1 MATQKRPQVDAAY
14 AALGEQLL
22 EAGRSDELTRWYSNL
37 PERARR
43 LPEVWR
49 VLAQVAESNGDRRG
63 AIRAYLEASRI
74 APESK
79 GAIAALARLLAA
91 EEDSSRA
98 APFAARVEHLQQL
111 DEAQNRV
118 LHADRSRGVA
128 PLLELSAAYE
138 RVGRLWEALGWMR
151 IAAQVNPLDRSVQTR
166 LEQLAEQTTNL
177 PLTLTI
183 DSANLARAID
193 ASLYPLPGLSV
204 PSQHDVGETAALHPI
219 AFRDDATAADLRFT
233 YFNGTTGSP
242 AKRMFEFTG
251 GGIGVL
257 DFDADGWPDVFFTQ
271 GCEWPPGSNS
281 SDHGDTLFRNLGGTR
296 FADVSRMT
304 GVKDHGFGQG
314 VAVGDLDADG
324 FADLY
329 VANIGGNRLL
339 RNNGDG
345 TFSDATHAAG
355 LAGDEWTTSCAMADL
370 DGDALPDLYAVNY
383 VMGNDVFDRICGDGA
398 TPRLCMPYDFEGQP
412 DRVWTNRGDGT
423 FGDASSTLLAD
434 HPPGKGLGI
443 AIWDAAGNSRPSILI
458 ANDTTPN
465 AFFESEDSSRSHTR
479 YEDRGIA
486 SGLALN
492 ADGKATGSMGIA
504 LGDVN
509 DDGRLDVFITNFL
522 AEANTYYVCSATGS
536 YEDRTREVDLQNPS
550 FDVLGFG
557 TQFLDADLD
566 GRLELF
572 VANGHI
578 DDLRDIDRPYEM
590 PATGVPLGRATVS
603 RVVGGRAGS
612 VLQRQV
618 ARPIRGSH

>member
-1 MATQKRPQVDAAY
+1 V
-14 AALGEQLL
+14 
-22 EAGRSDELTRWYSNL
+22 
-37 PERARR
+37 
-43 LPEVWR
+43 
-49 VLAQVAESNGDRRG
+49 
-63 AIRAYLEASRI
+63 
-74 APESK
+74 
-79 GAIAALARLLAA
+79 
-91 EEDSSRA
+91 
-98 APFAARVEHLQQL
+98 
-111 DEAQNRV
+111 
-118 LHADRSRGVA
+118 
-128 PLLELSAAYE
+128 
-138 RVGRLWEALGWMR
+138 
-151 IAAQVNPLDRSVQTR
+151 
-166 LEQLAEQTTNL
+166 
-177 PLTLTI
+177 
-183 DSANLARAID
+183 
-193 ASLYPLPGLSV
+193 
-204 PSQHDVGETAALHPI
+204 
-219 AFRDDATAADLRFT
+219 
-233 YFNGTTGSP
+233 
-242 AKRMFEFTG
+242 
-251 GGIGVL
+251 
-257 DFDADGWPDVFFTQ
+257 
-271 GCEWPPGSNS
+271 WPPGSNS
-281 SDHGDTLFRNLGGTR
+281 IDHADALFRNLGGTR

-304 GVKDHGFGQG
+304 GVRDSGFGQG

-324 FADLY
+324 FVDLY

-383 VMGNDVFDRICGDGA
+383 VMGNDVFDRVCGDGA
-398 TPRLCMPYDFEGQP
+398 TPRLCMPYDFEAQP

-423 FGDASSTLLAD
+423 FGDASSMLLAD

-443 AIWDAAGNSRPSILI
+443 AIWNATGNGRPNILI

-522 AEANTYYVCSATGS
+522 AEANTYYACSAAGF
-536 YEDRTREVDLQNPS
+536 YEDRTREVELQNPS
-550 FDVLGFG
+550 FNVLGFG

-590 PATGVPLGRATVS
+590 PAQVFRWDGRQFRESPADELGPYFNEKWLGRSAARIDWNRDGRGDLLVGHLAKPSALLTNTTASPS
-603 RVVGGRAGS
+603 RFLQLSLVGVESNRDAIGAIVTAKFAGLEKTFQITAGDGYQSSNERSITIGTGDAALMDELVIRWPSGLAQRIENLPTGRYLKIVEDRSPLAIGS
-612 VLQRQV
+612 SGAVGTR
-618 ARPIRGSH
+618 